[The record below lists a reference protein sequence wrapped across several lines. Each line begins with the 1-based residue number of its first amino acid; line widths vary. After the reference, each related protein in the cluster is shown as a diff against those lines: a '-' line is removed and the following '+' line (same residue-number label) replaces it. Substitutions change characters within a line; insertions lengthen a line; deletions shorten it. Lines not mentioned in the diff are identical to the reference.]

1 MTLYRRELQTQLGG
15 SWAAGLIGACM
26 NVLVDAVRV
35 GFAAFL
41 LAAAVLKV
49 LVRTDLVA
57 AAARLGVPRT
67 WLLGWRGRSLR
78 PGLIA
83 IEVLLAT
90 GLVLAPTART
100 AAAVAAVMFVGFAGL
115 LARAIRRGETGDCG
129 CFGTT
134 GRIGWPAVVRN
145 AIAGGAG
152 LAVALLGV
160 DPQPA
165 PVRIVIMIAAT
176 IAGASVIIVVALTR
190 ARRTRLETDP
200 GARRID
206 RGQP

>member
-1 MTLYRRELQTQLGG
+1 
-15 SWAAGLIGACM
+15 M
-26 NVLVDAVRV
+26 NVPVDAVRV
-35 GFAAFL
+35 GLAAFL
-41 LAAAVLKV
+41 LAAAVLKL

-90 GLVLAPTART
+90 GLVLPATART
-100 AAAVAAVMFVGFAGL
+100 TAAVAAVMFVGFAGL
-115 LARAIRRGETGDCG
+115 LSRAIARGETGDCG

-145 AIAGGAG
+145 ALAGAAA
-152 LAVALLGV
+152 LAIALLGV
-160 DPQPA
+160 DLQPS
-165 PVRIVIMIAAT
+165 RIHIMIMLIAT
-176 IAGASVIIVVALTR
+176 FALTAASIVAALLR
-190 ARRTRLETDP
+190 ARRTRMRDH
-200 GARRID
+200 AA
-206 RGQP
+206 QSVV